1 MPDETREGWPPN
13 AGVTETERVGV
24 EEDAPTLVTH
34 ENGDSPPVPALD
46 SPGPFSGSSIVDL
59 FRQEQEELA
68 SSKSVFIRVNG
79 YEQTGLQIRYK
90 MPGSG
95 KELEVIS
102 SKVQRQQKDNY
113 SRNLYTAM
121 DTMIHLCDGLFVQPD
136 GVDEPVM
143 LDPDEVGEP
152 CGFDTTLATMLGMD
166 LDADITARAVV
177 KKLFGGNELAVMTH
191 AFDLNRWLQNT
202 KADLNLEIWQVG
214 E

>member
-1 MPDETREGWPPN
+1 
-13 AGVTETERVGV
+13 
-24 EEDAPTLVTH
+24 
-34 ENGDSPPVPALD
+34 
-46 SPGPFSGSSIVDL
+46 
-59 FRQEQEELA
+59 
-68 SSKSVFIRVNG
+68 
-79 YEQTGLQIRYK
+79 
-90 MPGSG
+90 
-95 KELEVIS
+95 
-102 SKVQRQQKDNY
+102 
-113 SRNLYTAM
+113 
-121 DTMIHLCDGLFVQPD
+121 
-136 GVDEPVM
+136 M